1 MSQEQEKNKSSAKGK
16 VILLG
21 LVFIIAGV
29 LIIFLNVRKKNYTAT
44 ITEITD
50 TYTSHSNKGKSSK
63 KVRYNEKVKIKYVD
77 KNGKTKNVSN
87 VRIKRNSKKSL
98 PKKGETIKI
107 TAGLLK
113 TAEYDPIAFGSAAA
127 VFIVVGLLLIIVAL
141 RLGKK
146 KSDI

>member
-1 MSQEQEKNKSSAKGK
+1 MSQEKENNKSSVKGK
-16 VILLG
+16 MILLG
-21 LVFIIAGV
+21 LAFIIAGV
-29 LIIFLNVRKKNYTAT
+29 LIIFLNIRKKTYTAT

-50 TYTSHSNKGKSSK
+50 TYTSHANRGKSSK

-77 KNGKTKNVSN
+77 KNGKTKKVSN
-87 VRIKRNSKKSL
+87 VRIKRNSKNSL

-107 TAGLLK
+107 TAGILK
-113 TAEYDPIAFGSAAA
+113 TAEYDPISFGTAAG
-127 VFIVVGLLLIIVAL
+127 VFILVGLLLIIVTL